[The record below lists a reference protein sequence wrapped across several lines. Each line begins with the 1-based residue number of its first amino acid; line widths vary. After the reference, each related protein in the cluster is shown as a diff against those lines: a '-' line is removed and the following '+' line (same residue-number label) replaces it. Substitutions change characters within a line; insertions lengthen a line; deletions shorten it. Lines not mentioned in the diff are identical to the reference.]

1 MTTGEDVAQGRLS
14 GKVALVTG
22 GARGIGLAA
31 CRKLA
36 AEGAAVVMTDVLD
49 SEGVAATEAL
59 IVKGSRVHYQHH
71 DVSREEDWNAA
82 AEAAVAAFGGLHVL
96 VNNAAIARN
105 EDVESETLE
114 GFTKVASVNTTG
126 AWLGMKAVIPH
137 LRRAGGGSIVNIA
150 SIYGTVGGSGAAIAY
165 HASKGALRIMTKSAA
180 LRYATEGIRVNS
192 VHPGFIETPM
202 VAPLLEP
209 VDGKP
214 SPFLGFI
221 LSHTAMRRLGQP
233 EEVANAIAFLASDEA
248 SYMTG
253 SEVYVDGGWTAA

>member
-1 MTTGEDVAQGRLS
+1 MAEGRLA
-14 GKVALVTG
+14 GKVMLVTG

-36 AEGAAVVMTDVLD
+36 AEGASVAMTDILEE
-49 SEGVAATEAL
+49 EGARAAEAL
-59 IVKGSRVHYQHH
+59 AREGARVFYRRH
-71 DVSREEDWNAA
+71 DVSRETEWT
-82 AEAAVAAFGGLHVL
+82 AAVDATVSAFGALHVL

-114 GFTKVASVNTTG
+114 GFTKVTNVNTIG

-137 LRRAGGGSIVNIA
+137 LKRSGGGSIVNVA
-150 SIYGTVGGSGAAIAY
+150 SIYGTIGGSGAAIAY

-202 VAPLLEP
+202 VAPILEP

-221 LSHTAMRRLGQP
+221 LENTPMRRLGRP
-233 EEVANAIAFLASDEA
+233 EEVASIIAFLASDEA

>member
-1 MTTGEDVAQGRLS
+1 MPQGRLD

-36 AEGAAVVMTDVLD
+36 AEGAAVAMTDVLD
-49 SEGVAATEAL
+49 AEGNAAADEL
-59 IVKGSRVHYQHH
+59 SREGARVFYRHH
-71 DVSREEDWNAA
+71 DVSREDHWT
-82 AEAAVAAFGGLHVL
+82 AAVDAAVTAFGALHVL

-105 EDVESETLE
+105 DDVEAETLE
-114 GFTKVASVNTTG
+114 GFTRVAAVNTTG

-137 LRRAGGGSIVNIA
+137 LKRAGGGSIVNIA
-150 SIYGTVGGSGAAIAY
+150 SIYGTIGGSGHAIAY
-165 HASKGALRIMTKSAA
+165 HASKGALRLMTKSAA

-209 VDGKP
+209 VDGKQN
-214 SPFLGFI
+214 PFLGFI
-221 LSHTAMRRLGQP
+221 LGSTPMRRLGRP
-233 EEVANAIAFLASDEA
+233 DEVANVIAFLAGDES

>member
-1 MTTGEDVAQGRLS
+1 MPQGRLA

-31 CRKLA
+31 SEKLLN
-36 AEGAAVVMTDVLD
+36 EGAAVLMTDVLD
-49 SEGVAATEAL
+49 GEGAAAAASL
-59 IVKGSRVHYQHH
+59 ARQGSRVLYRRH
-71 DVSREEDWNAA
+71 DVSREGDWAA
-82 AEAAVAAFGGLHVL
+82 AVEAAVTSFGALHVL

-105 EDVESETLE
+105 DDVVSETLE
-114 GFTKVASVNTTG
+114 GFTQVTNVNTIG
-126 AWLGMKAVIPH
+126 AWLGMKAVIPPMKKS
-137 LRRAGGGSIVNIA
+137 GGGSIVNIA

-214 SPFLGFI
+214 SPFLEFI
-221 LSHTAMRRLGQP
+221 LGNTPMRRLGRP
-233 EEVANAIAFLASDEA
+233 EEVANVIAFLASDEA
-248 SYMTG
+248 SYVTG

>member
-1 MTTGEDVAQGRLS
+1 MAEKKLA
-14 GKVALVTG
+14 GKAALVTG

-36 AEGAAVVMTDVLD
+36 AEGAAVLMTDVLD
-49 SEGVAATEAL
+49 TEGTAAAGAIAL
-59 IVKGSRVHYQHH
+59 EGGRIAYRHH
-71 DVSREEDWNAA
+71 DVASETEWAA
-82 AEAAVAAFGGLHVL
+82 AVEAAVAAFGGLHVL

-105 EDVESETLE
+105 DDVESETLE
-114 GFTKVASVNTTG
+114 GFTQVTRVNTIG
-126 AWLGMKAVIPH
+126 AWLGMKTAIPA
-137 LRRAGGGSIVNIA
+137 LRRAGGGSIVNLD
-150 SIYGTVGGSGAAIAY
+150 SIYGTVGGSGGAIAY

-180 LRYATEGIRVNS
+180 LRLATEGIRVNS

-221 LSHTAMRRLGQP
+221 LQNTPMRRLGRP
-233 EEVANAIAFLASDEA
+233 EEVANVIAFLASDEA
-248 SYMTG
+248 SYVTG
-253 SEVYVDGGWTAA
+253 SELYVDGGWTAA

>member
-1 MTTGEDVAQGRLS
+1 MAEGRLT

-36 AEGAAVVMTDVLD
+36 AEGAAVAMTDVLD
-49 SEGVAATEAL
+49 PEGMAATEAL
-59 IVKGSRVHYQHH
+59 ILGGSRALYQHH
-71 DVSREEDWNAA
+71 DVSREEEWSVAV
-82 AEAAVAAFGGLHVL
+82 EATVTAFGALHIL

-114 GFTKVASVNTTG
+114 GFTQVTSVNTIG
-126 AWLGMKAVIPH
+126 AWLGMKAVVPH

-150 SIYGTVGGSGAAIAY
+150 SIYGTIGGSGAAIAY

-209 VDGKP
+209 RDGKS
-214 SPFLGFI
+214 SPFLAFI
-221 LSHTAMRRLGQP
+221 EGNTPMRRLGRP
-233 EEVANAIAFLASDEA
+233 DEVANAIAFLASDET

>member
-1 MTTGEDVAQGRLS
+1 MSQGRLA

-31 CRKLA
+31 CRKLT
-36 AEGAAVVMTDVLD
+36 AEGAAVAMTDVLD
-49 SEGVAATEAL
+49 AEGMGETEKLILQGARAL
-59 IVKGSRVHYQHH
+59 YHHH
-71 DVSREEDWNAA
+71 DVSREDHWKAA
-82 AEAAVAAFGGLHVL
+82 VEAAVTAFGALHVL

-105 EDVESETLE
+105 DDVESETLE
-114 GFTKVASVNTTG
+114 GFNQVAAVNTTG

-137 LRRAGGGSIVNIA
+137 LKRAGGGSIVNIA
-150 SIYGTVGGSGAAIAY
+150 SIYGTIGGSGHAIAY

-180 LRYATEGIRVNS
+180 LRYASEGIRVNS

-221 LSHTAMRRLGQP
+221 LGSTPMRRLGRS
-233 EEVANAIAFLASDEA
+233 EEVANVIAFLAGDES

>member
-1 MTTGEDVAQGRLS
+1 MAQGRLA

-36 AEGAAVVMTDVLD
+36 AEGAAVAMTDVLD
-49 SEGVAATEAL
+49 DEGKAAAEAL
-59 IVKGSRVHYQHH
+59 AREGGRVFYRHH
-71 DVSREEDWNAA
+71 DVSREDHWTAA
-82 AEAAVAAFGGLHVL
+82 VDAAVAAYGGLHVL

-105 EDVESETLE
+105 DDVETETLE
-114 GFTKVASVNTTG
+114 GFTQVAAVNTTG

-137 LRRAGGGSIVNIA
+137 LKRAGGGSIVNIA
-150 SIYGTVGGSGAAIAY
+150 SIYGTIGGSGHAIAY

-180 LRYATEGIRVNS
+180 LRYAAEGIRVNS

-209 VDGKP
+209 KDGKP
-214 SPFLGFI
+214 NPFLGFI
-221 LSHTAMRRLGQP
+221 LGSTPMRRLGRP
-233 EEVANAIAFLASDEA
+233 EEVANVIAFLAGDES

>member
-1 MTTGEDVAQGRLS
+1 VPERRLA

-36 AEGAAVVMTDVLD
+36 AEGAAVAMTDVLD
-49 SEGVAATEAL
+49 PEGMAATEAL
-59 IVKGSRVHYQHH
+59 ILQGARALYQHH
-71 DVSREEDWNAA
+71 DVAREDDWAA
-82 AEAAVAAFGGLHVL
+82 AVNSAMSAFGALHIL

-114 GFTKVASVNTTG
+114 GFTRVASVNTTG

-137 LRRAGGGSIVNIA
+137 LKRAGGGSIVNIA
-150 SIYGTVGGSGAAIAY
+150 SIYGTTGGSGAAIAY

-202 VAPLLEP
+202 VAPLLER

-214 SPFLGFI
+214 SPFLAFI
-221 LSHTAMRRLGQP
+221 QGNTPMRRLGRP

>member
-1 MTTGEDVAQGRLS
+1 MAEKRLTGR
-14 GKVALVTG
+14 VALVTG

-36 AEGAAVVMTDVLD
+36 SEGAAVLMTDVLD
-49 SEGVAATEAL
+49 PEGAAAADS
-59 IVKGSRVHYQHH
+59 IARGGGRIGYRHH
-71 DVSREEDWNAA
+71 DVASETEWTAA
-82 AEAAVAAFGGLHVL
+82 VDAAVAAFGALHVL

-105 EDVESETLE
+105 DDVESETLE
-114 GFTKVASVNTTG
+114 GFTQVTHVNTIG
-126 AWLGMKAVIPH
+126 AWLGMKTAIPV

-180 LRYATEGIRVNS
+180 LHLATEGIRVNS

-214 SPFLGFI
+214 SPFAAFI
-221 LSHTAMRRLGQP
+221 MEHTPMRRLGRP
-233 EEVANAIAFLASDEA
+233 EEVANVIAFLASDEA
-248 SYMTG
+248 SYVTG
-253 SEVYVDGGWTAA
+253 SELYVDGGWTAA

>member
-1 MTTGEDVAQGRLS
+1 MAQGRLA

-36 AEGAAVVMTDVLD
+36 EEGAAVAMTDVLD
-49 SEGVAATEAL
+49 SEGMTETETLILQGARAL
-59 IVKGSRVHYQHH
+59 YHHH
-71 DVSREEDWNAA
+71 DVSREEEWAA
-82 AEAAVAAFGGLHVL
+82 AVEATVTAFGTLHVL

-105 EDVESETLE
+105 DDVEAETLE
-114 GFTKVASVNTTG
+114 GFRQVSAVNTTG

-150 SIYGTVGGSGAAIAY
+150 SIYGTIGGSGHAIAY

-221 LSHTAMRRLGQP
+221 LGSTPMRRLGRP
-233 EEVANAIAFLASDEA
+233 DEVANAIAFLAGDES

-253 SEVYVDGGWTAA
+253 SELYVDGGWTAA